1 MLKEIRYFGL
11 NQWDEM
17 REFIIKLSVEKSNP
31 NMEIYVDVPTNSY
44 VVEWDE
50 ELVDLENK

>member
-1 MLKEIRYFGL
+1 MRAIQYFGL

-17 REFIIKLSVEKSNP
+17 REFVIELSEENSSP
-31 NMEIYVDVPTNSY
+31 NMSIYVDVTTNYY

-50 ELVDLENK
+50 ELIDLENK

>member
-1 MLKEIRYFGL
+1 MREIRYFGL

-17 REFIIKLSVEKSNP
+17 REFVIKLSEENSRP
-31 NMEIYVDVPTNSY
+31 NMSIYVDVPTDSY

-50 ELVDLENK
+50 ELIDLENK

>member
-1 MLKEIRYFGL
+1 MREIRYFGL
-11 NQWDEM
+11 KQWGEM
-17 REFIIKLSVEKSNP
+17 REFVIKLSSEKSSP

-50 ELVDLENK
+50 ELIDLENK

>member
-1 MLKEIRYFGL
+1 MRGIRYFGL

-17 REFIIKLSVEKSNP
+17 SEFIIKLSVEKTNP
-31 NMEIYVDVPTNSY
+31 DMEIYVDVPANSY

-50 ELVDLENK
+50 ELIDLENK

>member
-1 MLKEIRYFGL
+1 MMRVIQYFGL

-17 REFIIKLSVEKSNP
+17 REFVIELSEENSSP
-31 NMEIYVDVPTNSY
+31 NMSIYVDVTTNYY

>member
-31 NMEIYVDVPTNSY
+31 NMEIYVDVPANIY

-50 ELVDLENK
+50 ELIDLENK